1 MNAVALS
8 EELNRLTAV
17 IARLERRI
25 AEGEGDIADHI
36 LLQATLRTQ
45 AGTRNQ
51 LAACGIAAANP
62 VCTTPV
68 ATALEEGARP
78 RNTTQLFC
86 SSTHRIGGRAIVGV
100 FGG

>member
-8 EELNRLTAV
+8 EELNRLSAE

-45 AGTRNQ
+45 AGTR
-51 LAACGIAAANP
+51 P